1 MADISGIIT
10 TILTDAQLIADLY
23 AKISHN
29 VAAAKDVLATDPNA
43 DMAQQ
48 LADAQAKLKSIQAQ
62 AAVADADF
70 DAALAASQA

>member
-1 MADISGIIT
+1 MADVPTLIA
-10 TILTDAQLIADLY
+10 TILSDAQLIADLY
-23 AKISHN
+23 AKISNN

-48 LADAQAKLKSIQAQ
+48 LAAAQAKLKAIQAT
-62 AAVADADF
+62 AAMADADF

>member
-1 MADISGIIT
+1 MADVPSIIA

-29 VAAAKDVLATDPNA
+29 VAAAKEVLATNPDA
-43 DMAQQ
+43 DMTQR
-48 LADAQAKLKSIQAQ
+48 LADAQSKLKEIQAQ
-62 AAVADADF
+62 ATQADADF